1 MRENRKIMYV
11 TQNEQKCVLALK
23 PLLKEKFIQREN
35 VCLTVNL
42 MLSNTEER
50 GIADKARCCSRGPSA
65 QGRGA
70 AGDTEKR

>member
-35 VCLTVNL
+35 VCMTVNL
-42 MLSNTEER
+42 MLANSEER
-50 GIADKARCCSRGPSA
+50 GIADKARCCSRGSQCPREGSH
-65 QGRGA
+65 R
-70 AGDTEKR
+70 

>member
-1 MRENRKIMYV
+1 MHENRKIMYV
-11 TQNEQKCVLALK
+11 TQNEQKCVLT
-23 PLLKEKFIQREN
+23 LLKEKFIQREN